1 MMQQSPNV
9 SELTNQLQNQFKTI
23 RKSEYFPALVGAVAG
38 AAAAG
43 VVAVLISSRGR
54 TVKHVVV
61 QEPEDGASSGITVL
75 GFSLT
80 EIMQLVTIVAQLA
93 RQLREWRDQ

>member
-1 MMQQSPNV
+1 MQQPVNA
-9 SELTNQLQNQFKTI
+9 SELTNQLQTRFETV
-23 RKSEYFPALVGAVAG
+23 RKSEYFPAILGAVAG
-38 AAAAG
+38 AAVAG
-43 VVAVLISSRGR
+43 VVAAIISSRGK

-61 QEPEDGASSGITVL
+61 QEPEDGESHGMTLL
-75 GFSLT
+75 GFTLP